1 MISEYVPYVPNMFL
15 NKPTEP
21 DYEPASVVNI
31 KLLDEC
37 IHIHRIKNHLP
48 IGPKHNAMFANNW
61 NKTDTVLTFRNKMEH
76 LGLNMPYLGA
86 NRFKLPDGSLN
97 DELNDEDNVETIIH
111 SIPWKDDRLYY
122 VILDYT

>member
-21 DYEPASVVNI
+21 DYEPAPVINI
-31 KLLDEC
+31 KLIDEC

-61 NKTDTVLTFRNKMEH
+61 NKTDTVRASISANFR
-76 LGLNMPYLGA
+76 
-86 NRFKLPDGSLN
+86 
-97 DELNDEDNVETIIH
+97 
-111 SIPWKDDRLYY
+111 
-122 VILDYT
+122 ILDNQPNESAN